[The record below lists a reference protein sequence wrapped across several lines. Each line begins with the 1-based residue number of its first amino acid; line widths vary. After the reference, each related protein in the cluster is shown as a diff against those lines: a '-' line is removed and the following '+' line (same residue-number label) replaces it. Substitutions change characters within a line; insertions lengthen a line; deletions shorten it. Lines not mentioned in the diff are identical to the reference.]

1 MGVVEQEACRLSSEN
16 AVVVCPAA
24 FTLFVVVLVLNS
36 GFFEDDDD
44 LARIE
49 GFYEAIG
56 GLPGHESAVRSA
68 ASCEKPTAVFPFA
81 VERRS
86 PKFCLTDRGNQTTL
100 GL

>member
-1 MGVVEQEACRLSSEN
+1 MSSEN

-36 GFFEDDDD
+36 GFFEDEDENEDDDD